1 MGMDKLAILGSRP
14 VQETPYPS
22 WPLID
27 YRDVQ
32 AVADLIRSGNWGGY
46 PCPGLISAQFAL
58 RFAEMQAGGHAVL
71 MANGTDTTEVALR
84 AMNVGWRNEVI
95 IPAYTFQ
102 ATASAVM

>member
-1 MGMDKLAILGSRP
+1 
-14 VQETPYPS
+14 
-22 WPLID
+22 
-27 YRDVQ
+27 
-32 AVADLIRSGNWGGY
+32 
-46 PCPGLISAQFAL
+46 
-58 RFAEMQAGGHAVL
+58 MQAGGHAVL